1 MTALITLSH
10 GSRHPRAA
18 EGVRALTRAAAAEL
32 GVVGADAHLE
42 FNTPDLVQAAAALAA
57 AGHRDAIVVPLLFT
71 RAFHA
76 TVDVPDAVAAASEHL
91 DIALAEPIGM
101 GADLADVLAA
111 RVPADA
117 TRVVLYPV
125 GTSNPEQAEA
135 YEALAGAV
143 EKRTALPAHVVAA
156 TRGGTDALAELAP
169 FHLLPLFVTHG
180 TLLDAAYQA
189 IPAGCTASGPLTTA
203 LSGVVANR
211 YRSKENAHVQ
221 A

>member
-76 TVDVPDAVAAASEHL
+76 TVDVPDAVEAASAHL
-91 DIALAEPIGM
+91 NITLAQPIGM
-101 GADLADVLAA
+101 GAELADVLAG

-143 EKRTALPAHVVAA
+143 EKRTALPTHVVAA
-156 TRGGTDALAELAP
+156 TRGGADALPALAP
-169 FHLLPLFVTHG
+169 FHLVPLFVTHG

-189 IPAGCTASGPLTTA
+189 LPAGCTASGPLTTA
-203 LSGVVANR
+203 LTGVVANR